1 MTAPLSS
8 SPAGLVLGLVRPYA
22 GVIVACAA
30 LGALGGLSVAGLLAL
45 VNRGLHGAAADGP
58 GLLAAF
64 VGLCLLTLIGS
75 IGSDI
80 GANVV
85 GQRVVATL
93 RKALADR
100 ILAAPIDALER
111 YRLHRLIPVLTR
123 DVDTISDVAFA
134 LSTLAVALTVTAGCL
149 AYLALLSPALFG
161 IVALAVAVGVCAQ
174 AYAQMRGVAG
184 FVAARA
190 GEDRLQTQYRA
201 ITEGAKEL
209 RLHRGRRHRHAALL
223 RDAIDDIRDRQIHA
237 IVLFVTARAFGTVL
251 FFAVV
256 GATLALRQLVW
267 PEMDADTVSGFV
279 LVLLYMRG
287 PVDQVIA
294 TLPVMGRA
302 LVALRRVADLSDRF
316 ATPEPGLVP
325 GLSPDPTA
333 RGADPGPRTIRSIA
347 LRGATY
353 AFPAVEGA
361 KGFVLGPVDLR
372 VEAGETVFV
381 VGENGSG
388 KTTLIKLLLALY
400 VPESGDLL
408 LDGAAVTAAT
418 RDEYRQLFTTVFS
431 DYYLFEDLAGPGTLP
446 AQAAHYLERLEVAG
460 KVGIRD
466 GVLTTLDLSTGQRKR
481 LALLNAWLE
490 GRPVLVFDEWAADQ
504 DPAFRRVFYAELLPD
519 LKRLGKTIVVISHDD
534 RFFDAADRIVRIE
547 AGRIVADETPGSRA
561 TTRGDDPP
569 GTAPGSSLRPGM
581 PARTPC

>member
-1 MTAPLSS
+1 MTASFSS
-8 SPAGLVLGLVRPYA
+8 RPAGLVLGLVRPYA
-22 GVIVACAA
+22 GVILACAV

-45 VNRGLHGAAADGP
+45 VNRGLHDTAADGS

-64 VGLCLLTLIGS
+64 VGLCLLTLVGS

-93 RKALADR
+93 RKTLADR

-149 AYLALLSPALFG
+149 AYLAVLSPALFG
-161 IVALAVAVGVCAQ
+161 FVVLAVTLGVCAQ
-174 AYAQMRGVAG
+174 TYAQMRGVAG

-190 GEDRLQTQYRA
+190 GEDRLQAQYRA

-256 GATLALRQLVW
+256 GATLALRHFVW
-267 PEMDADTVSGFV
+267 PEMDAATVSGFV

-287 PVDQVIA
+287 PVDQVIG

-302 LVALRRVADLSDRF
+302 LVALRRVADLSERF

-325 GLSPDPTA
+325 GPAVGGVDS
-333 RGADPGPRTIRSIA
+333 GGRTIRSIA

-353 AFPAVEGA
+353 AFPAAEGG

-400 VPESGDLL
+400 VPDSGDLV
-408 LDGAAVTAAT
+408 LDGTAVTAAT
-418 RDEYRQLFTTVFS
+418 RDEYRQLFTTIFS
-431 DYYLFEDLAGPGTLP
+431 DYHLFEDLAGPGTLP
-446 AQAAHYLERLEVAG
+446 EQAARYLERLEIAG
-460 KVGIRD
+460 KVGVRD
-466 GVLTTLDLSTGQRKR
+466 GALTTLDLSTGQRKR

-504 DPAFRRVFYAELLPD
+504 DPAFRRIFYAELLPD

-534 RFFDAADRIVRIE
+534 RYFDAADRIVRIE
-547 AGRIVADETPGSRA
+547 AGRIVADEPPGRHAERPGADRPSTVPGSPRRHGA
-561 TTRGDDPP
+561 PSPEPTRP
-569 GTAPGSSLRPGM
+569 
-581 PARTPC
+581 